1 MNPLLRIA
9 LSVSICAFF
18 SCAESSTDP
27 EPQTYPDASST
38 EDAAT
43 ENDSDVGIA
52 DQGISESMDASNG
65 VDAGI
70 AESDAAMGNADAS
83 ITPRLCNPSFSEAN
97 ACGGDI
103 VGIWTYSEGC
113 IDRASLGMVSA
124 ACQTAT
130 LSNELQVTTG
140 TLTVT
145 ANRNYTRQFTDL
157 FTVDINVPSACVS
170 FVGSCT
176 GIEDTIRFV
185 EPRADIDCPSNGRG
199 GCDCKLEIKKSVDD
213 FGTVITSTIGEMRLI
228 PDDSS
233 MEAGDYYFCSEQGI
247 LQYKG
252 FTTTSEDHSVTYVL
266 NLNP

>member
-1 MNPLLRIA
+1 MKPLLRI
-9 LSVSICAFF
+9 VSPIFF
-18 SCAESSTDP
+18 CIFFACAEDSSETD
-27 EPQTYPDASST
+27 PQTYPDAST
-38 EDAAT
+38 IEDA
-43 ENDSDVGIA
+43 NMQNNSDAKTA
-52 DQGISESMDASNG
+52 DQGVAEAMDAG
-65 VDAGI
+65 DAFDAGD
-70 AESDAAMGNADAS
+70 DAMDAGMSSHDAS
-83 ITPRLCNPSFSEAN
+83 ITPSLCNPSFSEAQ

-145 ANRNYTRQFTDL
+145 ANQNYTREFTDL
-157 FTVDINVPSACVS
+157 FTVDISVPSACVS

-199 GCDCKLEIKKSVDD
+199 GCDCKLEIKKNVED
-213 FGTVITSTIGEMRLI
+213 FGTVVTSTTGEMRLI